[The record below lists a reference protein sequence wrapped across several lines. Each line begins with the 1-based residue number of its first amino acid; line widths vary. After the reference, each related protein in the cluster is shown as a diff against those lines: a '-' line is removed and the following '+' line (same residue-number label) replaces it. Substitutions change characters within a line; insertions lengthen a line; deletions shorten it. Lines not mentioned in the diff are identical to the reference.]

1 MENLHFGLPPTG
13 GKAHKIMGI
22 QCKVTVVARSASKRV
37 YPEVFMNRMK
47 YGVGIFVLC
56 CASAFA
62 MPMGSAAR
70 SVVPSTAQ
78 QIISVDYRAL
88 KNSDTAMALKQ
99 QVLPPALK
107 EFETALKGVGI
118 DPDQDLDQLTFASYR
133 TAKNGTRTVGIAQ
146 GEFQEKLV
154 LKKITL
160 HKIKPVKYH
169 DSDLYPMAGGMQMT
183 FLDDNTLL
191 FADATSLK
199 GALDARDGYTAAL
212 DTNNKV
218 TDMMGSVDSGTVW
231 SILDQKGTQNMMLSA
246 LGDAAK
252 LADFDTVKQRLLGSR
267 YTMNFQNGVNFDL
280 DVVTEDSVTAAT
292 LSTLVKAG
300 VLYKKMTATPIE
312 KVALDSV
319 TINSDSSDLQMHFK
333 TDDKQFQSL
342 LHSDLFAAVSK

>member
-1 MENLHFGLPPTG
+1 MRRVKFGLLG
-13 GKAHKIMGI
+13 L
-22 QCKVTVVARSASKRV
+22 
-37 YPEVFMNRMK
+37 VFFC
-47 YGVGIFVLC
+47 VPV
-56 CASAFA
+56 FA
-62 MPMGSAAR
+62 MPMGSSAR
-70 SVVPSTAQ
+70 SVIPSSVQ

-88 KNSDTAMALKQ
+88 KNSDTAMALKA

-107 EFETALKGVGI
+107 EFESALKGVGI

-133 TAKNGTRTVGIAQ
+133 TEKNGTRVVGIAQ
-146 GEFQEKLV
+146 GEFQEKAV
-154 LKKITL
+154 LKKLTL

-169 DSDLYPMAGGMQMT
+169 DSNLYPMSGGMQMT
-183 FLDDNTLL
+183 FLDDSTLL
-191 FADATSLK
+191 FGDPNALK
-199 GALDARDGYTAAL
+199 GALDARDGYTPTL
-212 DTNNKV
+212 DTNNQV

-231 SILDQKGTQNMMLSA
+231 SVLDQKGTQNMMLSA

-252 LADFDTVKQRLLGSR
+252 LADYDTVKKRLLGSR

-300 VLYKKMTATPIE
+300 VMYKKMSATPIE

-319 TINSDSSDLQMHFK
+319 TVNSDSSDLQMHFK
-333 TDDKQFQSL
+333 TDDKQFQAL